1 MSGINL
7 LYPAILLTAV
17 STILYHVIQKSTP
30 QEVNPMISLLISYLA
45 AAAVCL
51 VLVPCFSKG
60 ESLAAQ
66 LHKVNWTSFALG
78 AAILGIEAGYLFAY
92 RAGGN
97 LSTTN
102 LLSSSLVVV
111 ALLFIG
117 YFAYHDQITAVK
129 VAGIALCTAGIILI
143 TK

>member
-1 MSGINL
+1 ML
-7 LYPAILLTAV
+7 TEAIV
-17 STILYHVIQKSTP
+17 SYSEKQLQRKSRCFRL
-30 QEVNPMISLLISYLA
+30 ISLFLS
-45 AAAVCL
+45 
-51 VLVPCFSKG
+51 
-60 ESLAAQ
+60 
-66 LHKVNWTSFALG
+66 
-78 AAILGIEAGYLFAY
+78 EAGYLFAY